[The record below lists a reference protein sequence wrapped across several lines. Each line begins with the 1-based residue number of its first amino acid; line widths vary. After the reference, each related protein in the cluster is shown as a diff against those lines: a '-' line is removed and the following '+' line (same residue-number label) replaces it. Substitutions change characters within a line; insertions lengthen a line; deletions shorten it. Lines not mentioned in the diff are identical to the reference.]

1 MNVLALLLNLAI
13 PGIGSFVVG
22 KPGQGIGQ
30 ILLWGLG
37 LMLTLTAILSIFGIP
52 MMIGAWIWGIVT
64 VTGAAST
71 PQQVHVNV
79 IQQTGSTNSTS
90 SSQPQQDRR

>member
-1 MNVLALLLNLAI
+1 MNVLALILNLMI

-30 ILLWGLG
+30 ILLWGFG
-37 LMLTLTAILSIFGIP
+37 LILTMTGLLSIFGIP

-64 VTGAAST
+64 VVGSGST

-79 IQQTGSTNSTS
+79 VQQMGSTNSTVAG
-90 SSQPQQDRR
+90 QPEQDRR